1 MKVRSGAPR
10 YSRREEVI
18 NTVSHG
24 IGVVLSLVGLG
35 TLSTLASIHGSIWH
49 VVGCTVYGV
58 TLVVLYLA
66 STLYHGL
73 PLSRAKIVLQSLD
86 HTAIYLLIA
95 GTYTPFMLV
104 HLRGPW
110 GWSLLGIVWGL
121 ALLGI
126 LWRTTNLQ
134 RRDGVSVAFYIAM
147 GWVAMVAVK
156 PILAA
161 VPLGAL
167 VLLLIGGLVY
177 TAGVIFYAW
186 ERLPYNHAVWHL
198 FVLAGSV
205 FQFLAVLLYVLPSAG
220 PA

>member
-1 MKVRSGAPR
+1 MKVRLGAPR
-10 YSRREEVI
+10 YRRREEVVS
-18 NTVSHG
+18 TVSHG

-35 TLSTLASIHGSIWH
+35 ILSTLASLHGSLWH
-49 VVGCTVYGV
+49 IVGCTVYGI

-66 STLYHGL
+66 SALYHGL
-73 PLSRAKIVLQSLD
+73 PLSRAKLVFQSLD

-104 HLRGPW
+104 PLRGPW

-126 LWRTTNLQ
+126 LSRATNLQ
-134 RRDGVSVAFYIAM
+134 RREGISVAFYVAM
-147 GWVAMVAVK
+147 GWVAVVAVK

-167 VLLLIGGLVY
+167 VLLLIGGLAY

-198 FVLAGSV
+198 FVLAGST

>member
-1 MKVRSGAPR
+1 MKVRLGAPR
-10 YSRREEVI
+10 YRRREEVV

-35 TLSTLASIHGSIWH
+35 VLSTLASIHGSPWH

-95 GTYTPFMLV
+95 GTYTPFLLV

-110 GWSLLGIVWGL
+110 GWWLLGIVWGL
-121 ALLGI
+121 ALVGMLSQ
-126 LWRTTNLQ
+126 TTTLQ

-147 GWVAMVAVK
+147 GWIAVVAVK
-156 PILAA
+156 PILAS

-167 VLLLIGGLVY
+167 VLLLIGGLAY

>member
-1 MKVRSGAPR
+1 V
-10 YSRREEVI
+10 V
-18 NTVSHG
+18 NTLSHG
-24 IGVVLSLVGLG
+24 IGVVLSLAGLG
-35 TLSTLASIHGSIWH
+35 TLSTLAVIHGSAWH

-95 GTYTPFMLV
+95 GTYTPFTLV
-104 HLRGPW
+104 NLRGPW

-126 LWRTTNLQ
+126 LLRLTNLQ

-147 GWVAMVAVK
+147 GWVAVIAVK

-167 VLLLIGGLVY
+167 VLLLVGGLAY

>member
-1 MKVRSGAPR
+1 MKVRLGAPR
-10 YSRREEVI
+10 YRRREEVV
-18 NTVSHG
+18 NTLSHG

-35 TLSTLASIHGSIWH
+35 VLSTLASMHGSAWH

-66 STLYHGL
+66 STLYHAL

-95 GTYTPFMLV
+95 GTYTPFTLV
-104 HLRGPW
+104 NLRGPW

-126 LWRTTNLQ
+126 LLRATNLQ
-134 RRDGVSVAFYIAM
+134 RRDGISVAFYIAM
-147 GWVAMVAVK
+147 GWVAVVAVK

-167 VLLLIGGLVY
+167 VLLLIGGLAY

-198 FVLAGSV
+198 FVLAGST

-220 PA
+220 PV